1 MDEDNKVTE
10 FDKKCEILAD
20 LWMAYRFDTQFE
32 DFIQY
37 NDIGLPLAFL
47 ISEEL
52 VKPRSPARAMVEE
65 TFELLLTAL
74 KIEDSGFDSLDD
86 LLVG

>member
-1 MDEDNKVTE
+1 LADNNSTTFE
-10 FDKKCEILAD
+10 NKCTILSD
-20 LWMAYRFDTQFE
+20 LWMQYRFEKQFE
-32 DFIQY
+32 DFVQY

-47 ISEEL
+47 IDEEL
-52 VKPRSPARAMVEE
+52 VKPNPTAKAMIEE

-74 KIEDSGFDSLDD
+74 KIEDAGFDSLDE

>member
-1 MDEDNKVTE
+1 MADNNSTTFE
-10 FDKKCEILAD
+10 NKCTILSD
-20 LWMAYRFDTQFE
+20 LWMQYRFEKQFE
-32 DFIQY
+32 DFVQY

-47 ISEEL
+47 IDEEL
-52 VKPRSPARAMVEE
+52 VKPNPTAKAMIEE

-74 KIEDSGFDSLDD
+74 KIEDAGFDSLDE

>member
-1 MDEDNKVTE
+1 MANDNSTTFDNK
-10 FDKKCEILAD
+10 CGILSE
-20 LWMAYRFDTQFE
+20 LWMSYRFDSQFE
-32 DFIQY
+32 DFVQY

-47 ISEEL
+47 IDEEL
-52 VKPRSPARAMVEE
+52 VKPRPTAKAMVEE

-74 KIEDSGFDSLDD
+74 KIEDAGFDSLDE

>member
-1 MDEDNKVTE
+1 MANDNSTTFE
-10 FDKKCEILAD
+10 NKCNILGD
-20 LWMAYRFDTQFE
+20 LWMQYRFDRQFE
-32 DFIQY
+32 DFVQY

-47 ISEEL
+47 IEEEL
-52 VKPRSPARAMVEE
+52 VKPSPTAKAMVDE

-74 KIEDSGFDSLDD
+74 KIEDSGFDSLDE

>member
-1 MDEDNKVTE
+1 MQ
-10 FDKKCEILAD
+10 
-20 LWMAYRFDTQFE
+20 YRFEKQFE
-32 DFIQY
+32 DFVQY

-47 ISEEL
+47 IDEEL
-52 VKPRSPARAMVEE
+52 VKPNPTAKAMIEE

-74 KIEDSGFDSLDD
+74 KIEDAGFDSLDE

>member
-1 MDEDNKVTE
+1 MEEGSKTTPFKNRCD
-10 FDKKCEILAD
+10 ILAD
-20 LWMAYRFDTQFE
+20 LWMSYRFDKQFE

-52 VKPRSPARAMVEE
+52 VKPTPSAKTMVEE
-65 TFELLLTAL
+65 SFELLLASL
-74 KIEDSGFDSLDD
+74 QLEDSGFDSLDD